1 MKLDKDN
8 TGVLFPNHK
17 KTTEKHPNLTG
28 MAKIDGL
35 DYWASGW
42 VNTDKNQQKYISMT
56 FKLKESNASS
66 VQKKIEDD
74 IPF

>member
-28 MAKIDGL
+28 IAKIDGIE
-35 DYWASGW
+35 YWVSGW
-42 VNTDKNQQKYISMT
+42 VNTDTKQQKYISMT
-56 FKLKESNASS
+56 FKPKESQTSK
-66 VQKKIEDD
+66 VQKKIDDD